1 MKKTITLLT
10 LTLCL
15 SLTAIAQKT
24 DTIKG
29 KPNTDTIVVP
39 ASAKFINIGG
49 AVYDARAFKQIPV
62 FLTADVLELIVSAMI
77 NGNQPQ
83 YNAQQMQQH
92 VSITSQLQKLLP
104 PKK

>member
-49 AVYDARAFKQIPV
+49 AVY
-62 FLTADVLELIVSAMI
+62 
-77 NGNQPQ
+77 
-83 YNAQQMQQH
+83 NAQQMQQH